1 MSSILLFSISDYW
14 SDLAVPLAVT
24 IGGIAVGFLLE
35 RIVIG
40 LSARFF
46 ERRATQTGG
55 DGWKLARRLVRSFN
69 GLITVWFGLAA
80 FRSVLTKFP
89 LKPGA
94 VPIVLHTE
102 SAILILSL
110 AVLIARILIAF
121 FRTYSTPHERAVPSI
136 SLVQNIVR
144 AVLYLLAILAILH
157 TYGIAITPLI
167 AALGVG
173 GLAVALALQDT
184 LGNFFAGI
192 YIIISR
198 NIDPGD
204 YIKLDS
210 GQEGIVRDIA
220 WRVTTLQTPDSSL
233 VIVPNSKF
241 STSIITNY
249 DRPDRSVIVKIEIPL
264 DQSMPASQ
272 LEHAA
277 MEAANETSE
286 AMKELVEGKP
296 ELYYT
301 AVSATG
307 ATLQLS
313 VHITDFSRATELRH
327 EVLRRTYLKLH
338 PPQAPKT

>member
-1 MSSILLFSISDYW
+1 MRTVLLFSFYNYW
-14 SDLAVPLAVT
+14 DDLALPLAVT
-24 IGGIAVGFLLE
+24 IGGIALGFLLE
-35 RIVIG
+35 RLIIA
-40 LSARFF
+40 LSARVF
-46 ERRATQTGG
+46 ERRASQTGAG
-55 DGWKLARRLVRSFN
+55 AWKLAQRLVRSFN

-80 FRSVLTKFP
+80 FRSVLYKFP
-89 LKPGA
+89 IKPEV

-102 SAILILSL
+102 VAILILSL

-121 FRTYSTPHERAVPSI
+121 FRAYSTPHERAVPSI

-144 AVLYLLAILAILH
+144 IVLYLLAILAILH

-249 DRPDRSVIVKIEIPL
+249 DRPNRSVIVKIEFPL
-264 DQSMPASQ
+264 DQSIAASK
-272 LEHAA
+272 LEEAVVGSA
-277 MEAANETSE
+277 REAADS
-286 AMKELVEGKP
+286 MKELIEGTP
-296 ELYYT
+296 ELHYT
-301 AVSATG
+301 SISTNG

-313 VHITDFSRATELRH
+313 VRITDFSQATQLRDAI
-327 EVLRRTYLKLH
+327 LRRTYSKLH
-338 PPQAPKT
+338 PAASPES